1 MMIHDSR
8 TLVRQ
13 RTLARQSI
21 LLELNLH
28 HILYL
33 FKHSSVIVGIC
44 PFFCTKMNINEAV
57 LRD

>member
-44 PFFCTKMNINEAV
+44 PFFALK
-57 LRD
+57 